1 MAATKRVIKVTRR
14 QVEAARTAVQAN
26 RLLGQPTDKSVQMIA
41 NARAV
46 DVPAQ
51 REPRTS

>member
-1 MAATKRVIKVTRR
+1 MATTRRVIRVTRR
-14 QVEAARTAVQAN
+14 QVEAAQTAVQAN
-26 RLLGQPTDKSVQMIA
+26 RLLGRPTDETVQMIA

-46 DVPAQ
+46 ETPVH